1 MSYGGDDF
9 ASALVVLTLLVG
21 LVQVIAGFLN
31 LGQLMRFVSNA
42 VMIGFL
48 PGVSVLVVLP
58 QLGDLTGY
66 SSTYRNNVANKDPS
80 GGLIRQELQSV
91 TS

>member
-1 MSYGGDDF
+1 LSYGGDDF

-31 LGQLMRFVSNA
+31 LGRLMRFVSNA

-48 PGVSVLVVLP
+48 TGVSALVVLS

-66 SSTYRNNVANKDPS
+66 SSTYRNNVVNKDPS